1 MPHIYWI
8 KNCAPK
14 SCADCTD
21 GGCRCPLDE
30 SMPCSPD
37 CEELDPET
45 GQPSMSEFCKTSCD
59 AIFVRE
65 NNNGEIADSLFGFT
79 DIKDMLD
86 YLSGEAKQML
96 LEFVEKTA

>member
-1 MPHIYWI
+1 MEANHKKDEPQKQRKEEKHMPHIYWI

-59 AIFVRE
+59 AIKE
-65 NNNGEIADSLFGFT
+65 
-79 DIKDMLD
+79 
-86 YLSGEAKQML
+86 
-96 LEFVEKTA
+96 